1 MKLELNES
9 INFTYRIMYIKKV
22 NYFLYKI
29 FDTQNSSIH
38 LNLNLYRINS
48 LKIFKS
54 WFQFFN
60 TSFVQN
66 KLFFEKLFFKK
77 YI

>member
-54 WFQFFN
+54 
-60 TSFVQN
+60 
-66 KLFFEKLFFKK
+66 
-77 YI
+77 